1 MEDSAVQQAPH
12 LLSWTGHH
20 KLWQDFVQANSC
32 TETSRNLRAQDS
44 LASEYHSITWSG
56 LLQVKHK
63 TDERWLF
70 QPEFVSG
77 GKTKMWSMK
86 RLHVFKASNG
96 FYHQIQ
102 LGVASLNIPRKVGKT
117 TRWGKV
123 KLSKSIFHKTY
134 KTYHMTWSSQQTAP
148 RYDLRM
154 QINISKQAAAMHRF
168 SLTQQC
174 AGPEKKKPL
183 INRSTKMQCLHRRL
197 RCSRALQ
204 PPSDS
209 SIFLFQ
215 IWNLFTK
222 GIHLHS
228 QSLNRG
234 ILVTIC
240 PHDQ

>member
-1 MEDSAVQQAPH
+1 MLPVH
-12 LLSWTGHH
+12 W
-20 KLWQDFVQANSC
+20 
-32 TETSRNLRAQDS
+32 
-44 LASEYHSITWSG
+44 
-56 LLQVKHK
+56 
-63 TDERWLF
+63 WLF

-154 QINISKQAAAMHRF
+154 QRNISKQAAAMHRF

-183 INRSTKMQCLHRRL
+183 INRSTKMQCLNRRL
-197 RCSRALQ
+197 GFSRALQ

-209 SIFLFQ
+209 SIFL
-215 IWNLFTK
+215 
-222 GIHLHS
+222 
-228 QSLNRG
+228 RG
-234 ILVTIC
+234 TIM
-240 PHDQ
+240 PQNSGNFYERSNQYWRPISWLQWR